1 MDRFLEMKTFVTVVD
16 AGSFVKA
23 ADALEMSKPAVSR
36 YVGDLESRLGVR
48 LLHRTTR
55 RLSMTDEGNIFY
67 VRCKDVLGRVEEA
80 EFEIA
85 SRSGEASGLI
95 RISAPLTFGIRYL
108 APLWGEFK
116 ALHPRVTLDVTLS
129 DRLVDLVEDGFD
141 LAVRIAALQDSA
153 MISRR
158 LSTTRVI
165 LCASPQYLAQHGAPA
180 HPHELAHH
188 AVIAYKL
195 LSSGDEWNFEGPE
208 GKVSVLT
215 RPCISTNNGDTCRA
229 AALCHQGIVLQPSF
243 LVRDDLRSGALVEL
257 MPAYRSVEI
266 GIYAVYPTR
275 RHVPPKTWKLVE
287 FLADAFRHPA
297 WED

>member
-1 MDRFLEMKTFVTVVD
+1 
-16 AGSFVKA
+16 
-23 ADALEMSKPAVSR
+23 
-36 YVGDLESRLGVR
+36 VR
-48 LLHRTTR
+48 
-55 RLSMTDEGNIFY
+55 DEKRGHA
-67 VRCKDVLGRVEEA
+67 RA
-80 EFEIA
+80 
-85 SRSGEASGLI
+85 
-95 RISAPLTFGIRYL
+95 
-108 APLWGEFK
+108 
-116 ALHPRVTLDVTLS
+116 H
-129 DRLVDLVEDGFD
+129 DLVEDGFD

-165 LCASPQYLAQHGAPA
+165 LCASPQYLAAHGAPV
-180 HPHELAHH
+180 HPHELANH

-243 LVRDDLRSGALVEL
+243 LVKDDLRSGALVEL